1 MNLKKLFKSN
11 EDGIEVSLTEGD
23 EQLRQKLLQE
33 VRANATKRQAEE
45 KPRRYNNFW
54 KVFSAVAT
62 ACVAVVVVTVSV
74 VFTRDNSFVYYK
86 EENIETM
93 SSNID
98 ELQNSIKY
106 FSFQTDS
113 ECEVK
118 LKYDSISGDK
128 LFYSLDS
135 RGVGSEKAFQIVINE
150 HYTLPYKELEKP
162 QTSKLDNYNI
172 VYQKNMYVM
181 EELGIEGSNYRGYIK
196 VQTETVYFDMKLLP
210 SMQEEQFFDYIQ
222 TIVKVK

>member
-33 VRANATKRQAEE
+33 VRANAAKRQPEE
-45 KPRRYNNFW
+45 APRRYNNFW

-86 EENIETM
+86 EEDIQTKT
-93 SSNID
+93 SNILTLSED
-98 ELQNSIKY
+98 SDY
-106 FSFQTDS
+106 FKFDLS
-113 ECEVK
+113 EDYIIT
-118 LKYDSISGDK
+118 LKYDEVSGDH
-128 LFYSLDS
+128 LYYSA
-135 RGVGSEKAFQIVINE
+135 EKTILGTENLFQIVINE
-150 HYTLPYKELEKP
+150 HYTLPYEELQDAK
-162 QTSKLDNYNI
+162 TVTLDSYAITYEFSQYNL
-172 VYQKNMYVM
+172 
-181 EELGIEGSNYRGYIK
+181 EELGIEGSKYIGYIK

>member
-11 EDGIEVSLTEGD
+11 EDGIEVSLTVGD
-23 EQLRQKLLQE
+23 EQLRQKFLQD
-33 VRANATKRQAEE
+33 VRANAAKRQTEE
-45 KPRRYNNFW
+45 APRRYNNFW

-74 VFTRDNSFVYYK
+74 VLTRDNSFVYYK

-98 ELQNSIKY
+98 ELQNSVKY

-150 HYTLPYKELEKP
+150 HYTLPYEELRDAK
-162 QTSKLDNYNI
+162 TVTLDSYAITYEFSQYNL
-172 VYQKNMYVM
+172 
-181 EELGIEGSNYRGYIK
+181 EELGIEGSKYIGYIK
-196 VQTETVYFDMKLLP
+196 VKTETVYFDMKLLP

>member
-23 EQLRQKLLQE
+23 EQLRQKLLQD
-33 VRANATKRQAEE
+33 VRANAAKRQTEE
-45 KPRRYNNFW
+45 APRRYNNFW
-54 KVFSAVAT
+54 KVFSTVAT

-86 EENIETM
+86 EEDIKIKDSVLT
-93 SSNID
+93 
-98 ELQNSIKY
+98 ELQIESKY
-106 FSFQTDS
+106 LNFELFEGYTIT
-113 ECEVK
+113 
-118 LKYDSISGDK
+118 LHYDTQSGDHLYYTAK
-128 LFYSLDS
+128 NAILGTENL
-135 RGVGSEKAFQIVINE
+135 FQIVINE

-162 QTSKLDNYNI
+162 QTSELDNYNI

-196 VQTETVYFDMKLLP
+196 VKTETVYFDMKLLP

-222 TIVKVK
+222 TIVKVR

>member
-33 VRANATKRQAEE
+33 VRANAAKRQAEE

-86 EENIETM
+86 EENIKISP
-93 SSNID
+93 SSVSALLND
-98 ELQNSIKY
+98 SKY
-106 FSFQTDS
+106 FEFLFTD
-113 ECEVK
+113 EYDII
-118 LKYDSISGDK
+118 LKYDDVSGDH
-128 LFYSLDS
+128 LFYSANNTNAITDS
-135 RGVGSEKAFQIVINE
+135 RFQIVINE

-181 EELGIEGSNYRGYIK
+181 EEFGIEGSNYRGYIK
-196 VQTETVYFDMKLLP
+196 VKTETVYFDMKLLP